1 MEVIVLLVHNRTDV
15 TVRDRQADRHGVLLL
30 LPSSSGDVFLCK
42 HITDKNYNYALKR
55 IKIFEVDDK
64 ERENI
69 EN

>member
-1 MEVIVLLVHNRTDV
+1 MRF
-15 TVRDRQADRHGVLLL
+15 
-30 LPSSSGDVFLCK
+30 SSSGDVFLCK

-55 IKIFEVDDK
+55 IKIFEVDEK